1 MNYPPQPPYGRQYGT
16 STPPIPSHPQQFTAP
31 IPRAA
36 SAAPHLGPS
45 TPQSGLK
52 PPLPQQGMP
61 LRQPSPGPFPP
72 GRQASPNLMQR
83 TSSPNPPAMHR
94 ARRHYPTAQL
104 QHQQTSTSPP
114 PQFFSPVAPV
124 AAPQSNGFSN
134 ASPTAQSPTPTVP
147 YNPNANQPY
156 NAAMQGMANLSMN
169 GGGANPVHV
178 PLIGQPPQI
187 QDLFASPPSIV
198 LPPNSSVTAAPTVQC
213 HPRLKRCTLNHI
225 PNTDGLLRKSK
236 LPLAI
241 VLNEY
246 PSDRSGD
253 MDIPL
258 VDDTNV
264 TRCKRCMAYINP
276 FVTFLSS
283 GQWRCNMCGMDNDVP
298 QSFDYDYGKQQ
309 QVDRWTRPELN
320 YGCVEYLAP
329 TDYMVRAPQPPVFL
343 FVIDVSAPAVKSG
356 AVLASIEGIIASIDK
371 IPNETERTKIG
382 FIAVDQAVHF
392 YTLIDNEPTMLTVSD
407 FEDMYLPRPTS
418 DLVVN
423 LQEARTVVDDLLERM
438 KSMHI
443 NNTSVSCALGPAL
456 QAAYK
461 LVSPTGGKIVCMQ
474 STLPTRGD
482 GSLTVREDPKL
493 YGTNKES
500 SLLQPGNAFYK
511 TLAKDCTKSHICV
524 DMFLFGQQ
532 YSDVATMNVVP
543 HYTGGKTYYYP
554 TFNGNNAVMA
564 KKVKEEIVTLLSE
577 KIGMEAVMR
586 TRTSP
591 GLICREFHG
600 HFTVRQPDIMA
611 LPNVPRDQSYVVEIG
626 IEEEIKSPIVCIQ
639 TALLFTTCDGERRLR
654 VITIALPV
662 TNSISQVFTS
672 ADQVAISHVIAQQA
686 MNKAATTKIS
696 NGVDHISDSII
707 NISKA
712 YAKEIMVAGA
722 SNANS
727 LSICDNLK
735 LLPLLCLGLIKNDA
749 FRQNSNVSSDK
760 RAISMIRLRTLPTDR
775 FVPYLYP
782 QFYSLHNMP
791 QEVGSTDENGQ
802 FIMPPALNLSS
813 EKLER
818 YGAYLL
824 ENGQDMFLWLGKDV
838 VPQLCMDLLGAP
850 NIEAVK
856 TGLVTDLPEL
866 SNPFSA
872 LVSKLIAHIRSSRRG
887 AEYLALH
894 IVKEEGD
901 QGLRGQFLSLLLED
915 RLLSAPNIAG
925 MHQENANAGM
935 SYYQWL
941 GFIRAKC
948 QKS

>member
-1 MNYPPQPPYGRQYGT
+1 M
-16 STPPIPSHPQQFTAP
+16 
-31 IPRAA
+31 
-36 SAAPHLGPS
+36 
-45 TPQSGLK
+45 
-52 PPLPQQGMP
+52 MP
-61 LRQPSPGPFPP
+61 
-72 GRQASPNLMQR
+72 R
-83 TSSPNPPAMHR
+83 TSSPALQKG
-94 ARRHYPTAQL
+94 RRHYPAAQM
-104 QHQQTSTSPP
+104 QHQQGPIASPP
-114 PQFFSPVAPV
+114 PQFFSPAAPV
-124 AAPQSNGFSN
+124 NTPQSNGFTN
-134 ASPTAQSPTPTVP
+134 ASPPVQSPTPTIP
-147 YNPNANQPY
+147 YNPNAHQPY

-169 GGGANPVHV
+169 GAVHV

-187 QDLFASPPSIV
+187 HDLFAPPPSIV
-198 LPPNSSVTAAPTVQC
+198 LPPNSAVTAAETVQC
-213 HPRLKRCTLNHI
+213 SPRLKKCTLNHI

-246 PSDRSGD
+246 PSDGPGD
-253 MDIPL
+253 IDIPL
-258 VDDTNV
+258 VVDTNI
-264 TRCKRCMAYINP
+264 TRCKRCNAYINP

-283 GQWRCNMCGMDNDVP
+283 GQWRCNMCGVDNDVP
-298 QSFDYDYGKQQ
+298 QYFDFDYNKQQ
-309 QVDRWTRPELN
+309 QVDRWSRPELN

-343 FVIDVSAPAVKSG
+343 FVIDVSASAVQSG
-356 AVLASIEGIIASIDK
+356 AVLASIEGIIASINSL
-371 IPNETERTKIG
+371 PNETERTKIG
-382 FIAVDQAVHF
+382 FITVDQAVHF
-392 YTLIDNEPTMLTVSD
+392 YTLINDEPTMLTVSD
-407 FEDMYLPRPTS
+407 FEDMYLPRPAS
-418 DLVVN
+418 DLLVN
-423 LQEARTVVDDLLERM
+423 LLEARVVVDDLLERM
-438 KSMHI
+438 KTMYVNGASP
-443 NNTSVSCALGPAL
+443 TCALGPAL
-456 QAAYK
+456 QAAFK

-474 STLPTRGD
+474 STLPTKGE
-482 GSLTVREDPKL
+482 GSLTMREDPKL

-500 SLLQPGNAFYK
+500 TLLQPGNAFYK
-511 TLAKDCTKSHICV
+511 TLARDCTKAHVCV

-532 YSDVATMNVVP
+532 YNDVATMNVVP
-543 HYTGGKTYYYP
+543 HYTGGKTHYYP
-554 TFNGNNAVMA
+554 MFNGNNAVMA

-626 IEEEIKSPIVCIQ
+626 IEEEIKAPIICIQ
-639 TALLFTTCDGERRLR
+639 TALLFTTCDGERRVR
-654 VITIALPV
+654 VMTIALPV
-662 TNSISQVFTS
+662 TSSISQVFTS
-672 ADQVAISHVIAQQA
+672 ADQVALTHVIAQQA
-686 MNKAATTKIS
+686 LNKATTTKIS
-696 NGVDHISDSII
+696 NGVDHIADSII
-707 NISKA
+707 NINKA
-712 YAKEIMVAGA
+712 YAKEIMVATA
-722 SNANS
+722 NSANS
-727 LSICDNLK
+727 LSICENLK

-749 FRQNSNVSSDK
+749 FRQNSNVPSDR
-760 RAISMIRLRTLPTDR
+760 RAISIIRLRTLPTDR
-775 FVPYLYP
+775 FIPYLYP

-791 QEVGSTDENGQ
+791 QEVGGTDEKNQ
-802 FIMPPALNLSS
+802 FIMPPAQNLSS

-856 TGLVTDLPEL
+856 TGMITDLPVL

-872 LVSKLIAHIRSSRRG
+872 RVSKLIAHIRSSRRG

-901 QGLRGQFLSLLLED
+901 QGLRGQFLSLLMED
-915 RLLSAPNIAG
+915 RLLTAPNIAG